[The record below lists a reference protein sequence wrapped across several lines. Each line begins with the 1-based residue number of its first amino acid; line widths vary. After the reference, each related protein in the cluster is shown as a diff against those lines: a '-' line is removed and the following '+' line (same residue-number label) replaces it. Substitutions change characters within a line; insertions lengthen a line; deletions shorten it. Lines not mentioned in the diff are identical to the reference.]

1 MAFAVVY
8 AVLTR
13 PITYTLGVLPSWTEA
28 LMRQSEFGDA
38 LRYYENVGSMGVMDI
53 LRVIDRA
60 MILPFVNVFSYTG
73 NDAALLAE
81 RLSPL
86 FVLLAPLGY
95 GLGYTQG
102 RKLRDK
108 INTGIKMGDD
118 RKKRRER
125 KARKQR
131 QRSKSP
137 ERLI

>member
-1 MAFAVVY
+1 M
-8 AVLTR
+8 
-13 PITYTLGVLPSWTEA
+13 
-28 LMRQSEFGDA
+28 
-38 LRYYENVGSMGVMDI
+38 
-53 LRVIDRA
+53 
-60 MILPFVNVFSYTG
+60 
-73 NDAALLAE
+73 
-81 RLSPL
+81 
-86 FVLLAPLGY
+86 LLAPLGY

>member
-1 MAFAVVY
+1 MKRKFFSGLALALALFTISGCNAEEPVN
-8 AVLTR
+8 
-13 PITYTLGVLPSWTEA
+13 ITPS
-28 LMRQSEFGDA
+28 SKK
-38 LRYYENVGSMGVMDI
+38 I
-53 LRVIDRA
+53 LIA
-60 MILPFVNVFSYTG
+60 VFSYTG

>member
-1 MAFAVVY
+1 MACAAFLPAPM
-8 AVLTR
+8 ARICLL
-13 PITYTLGVLPSWTEA
+13 YTS
-28 LMRQSEFGDA
+28 
-38 LRYYENVGSMGVMDI
+38 
-53 LRVIDRA
+53 
-60 MILPFVNVFSYTG
+60 
-73 NDAALLAE
+73 
-81 RLSPL
+81 SPL

>member
-1 MAFAVVY
+1 M
-8 AVLTR
+8 
-13 PITYTLGVLPSWTEA
+13 
-28 LMRQSEFGDA
+28 
-38 LRYYENVGSMGVMDI
+38 
-53 LRVIDRA
+53 
-60 MILPFVNVFSYTG
+60 VNVFSYTG

-118 RKKRRER
+118 RKKRVS
-125 KARKQR
+125 ARR
-131 QRSKSP
+131 ASSASAGKSP

>member
-1 MAFAVVY
+1 M
-8 AVLTR
+8 
-13 PITYTLGVLPSWTEA
+13 
-28 LMRQSEFGDA
+28 
-38 LRYYENVGSMGVMDI
+38 
-53 LRVIDRA
+53 
-60 MILPFVNVFSYTG
+60 G

-102 RKLRDK
+102 KPARQNQHRYQ
-108 INTGIKMGDD
+108 NG
-118 RKKRRER
+118 RRPKKRRER
-125 KARKQR
+125 KARRQR